1 MMKQTSG
8 FRPVSA
14 LRFFALT
21 YLLSWLIWVPLA
33 FSHFGVGPL
42 RIPEGLSSGIRLLGV
57 LMPAA
62 AAISLTAA
70 GGGRLAV
77 RQLLARLLV
86 WRVQPGWWLAAVGV
100 FPALLLAAALLNRWL
115 GGSPI
120 PDAEPGGFVALLL
133 YIVML
138 AIASLGEEIG
148 WRGAA
153 LPALQRKHSPLRSS
167 AILGFFWAT
176 WHLPFWLLLDSF
188 DQFGPGYIG
197 LNYLGIL
204 PMTAFITWFFN
215 GSRSSLLLPVAF
227 HLSFNILNV
236 ALLPVTLSVGAYA
249 LFIGIQWLAMVGIW
263 GYRKFSTHN
272 KTMVI
277 AQN

>member
-1 MMKQTSG
+1 MKQLSSN
-8 FRPVSA
+8 RPVSA

-21 YLLSWLIWVPLA
+21 YLLSWLIWIPLVFA
-33 FSHFGVGPL
+33 HFGIGPL
-42 RIPEGLSSGIRLLGV
+42 RVPEGLSSAIRLLGV

-62 AAISLTAA
+62 AALTLTAA
-70 GGGRLAV
+70 GGGRPAV

-86 WRVQPGWWLAAVGV
+86 WRVHPGWWLAAVGL

-115 GGSPI
+115 GGQPI
-120 PDAEPGGFVALLL
+120 PEAEPGGFVALLM

-138 AIASLGEEIG
+138 AVASLGEEIG
-148 WRGAA
+148 WRGVA
-153 LPALQRKHSPLRSS
+153 LPTLQRKHSPLRSS
-167 AILGFFWAT
+167 VLLGFLWST

-188 DQFGPGYIG
+188 DQFGPGYIA

-249 LFIGIQWLAMVGIW
+249 LFIGLQWLAMIGIW
-263 GYRKFSTHN
+263 GTLKFSTH
-272 KTMVI
+272 KQTTITV
-277 AQN
+277 QN